1 MKILAID
8 TSTSHS
14 SLAVI
19 EKNNI
24 LGSFSINQVRS
35 HSETLVPMLEALLK
49 YLNLETKDLDAYVVG
64 QGPGSFTGL
73 RIGMTIGKTIA
84 QVEKKDIIGISTLKA
99 LASHIDSDQ
108 YIVPLLDARGGRVYT
123 GIYTWIDKKL
133 NNIVEDKLI
142 YIEDLN
148 KILDSNKNY
157 IFTGKVTEEYR
168 EELLGY
174 GEISK
179 FTNEENLAPA
189 LARLGEE
196 QYLTGKASEYEKLV
210 PKYIRPSQAERDFK
224 NRK

>member
-19 EKNNI
+19 DRNNI

-35 HSETLVPMLEALLK
+35 HSETLVPMLDALLK
-49 YLNLETKDLDAYVVG
+49 YLNLEIKDLDAYVVG
-64 QGPGSFTGL
+64 KGPGSFTGL

-99 LASHIDSDQ
+99 LASYIDTNH
-108 YIVPLLDARGGRVYT
+108 YIVPLIDARGGRVYT
-123 GIYTWIDKKL
+123 GVYTWVGKKL
-133 NNIVEDKLI
+133 INIVEDKLI

-148 KILDSNKNY
+148 KMLDSKKDY
-157 IFTGKVTEEYR
+157 IFTGKVSEIYR
-168 EELLGY
+168 EELLTY
-174 GEISK
+174 GKISK

-196 QYLTGKASEYEKLV
+196 EYLAGKISEYETLV